1 LRSLSGRTRAQIGK
15 PCFFQSG
22 KRIAEKNNERE
33 FFKLPGL
40 GIEPGTKRFFVYTP
54 LPLSLSHSAARSVVN
69 FYSVTIV
76 REWLAINGKF
86 FFFYLSWKQHWLWSR
101 LSKFSTYVHNRLRS
115 VNYSVLINGMDILS
129 T

>member
-1 LRSLSGRTRAQIGK
+1 VDGQEHKLANLVFSIRK
-15 PCFFQSG
+15 

-76 REWLAINGKF
+76 RE
-86 FFFYLSWKQHWLWSR
+86 
-101 LSKFSTYVHNRLRS
+101 
-115 VNYSVLINGMDILS
+115 
-129 T
+129 